1 MTLSPAHAGS
11 RLAGSMPLQSVE
23 TTRLALVVD
32 GDLGTRQLYTASFTP
47 HHWTIL
53 QAESGP
59 EALALAISR
68 HPDVILSETRLR
80 GFDGFTLYELLHT
93 DVGTSRIPFVFVT
106 ADATESNLS
115 KAQQSGA
122 DAVIAKPCLPSAI
135 LRAMAAVIARGRDVR
150 RRSQALTLKA
160 EQQVATAQALIERAG
175 AQRLTL
181 KKAHLRGD
189 TMAPPS
195 PPPLLRCGSCDRTLL
210 YVRSHIGGVSS
221 KHPEQWDY
229 FACPFGCGDFEYRAR
244 TRKLR
249 KVSA

>member
-1 MTLSPAHAGS
+1 
-11 RLAGSMPLQSVE
+11 MPLRSVE
-23 TTRLALVVD
+23 TTRLALDVD
-32 GDLGTRQLYTASFTP
+32 GDFGTRQFYTASFTP

-80 GFDGFTLYELLHT
+80 GFDGFTLCTLLHN
-93 DVGTSRIPFVFVT
+93 DVGTSRIPFLFVT
-106 ADATESNLS
+106 ADATESNVIR
-115 KAQQSGA
+115 AQQSGS
-122 DAVIAKPCLPSAI
+122 DAVITKPCLPAAI
-135 LRAMAAVIARGRDVR
+135 LRAMADVIARGRDVR
-150 RRSQALTLKA
+150 RRSRALTLKA
-160 EQQVATAQALIERAG
+160 GQQVAMAQALIEHAS

-189 TMAPPS
+189 TTTPPS
-195 PPPLLRCGSCDRTLL
+195 PPPLLRCGSCDGTLQYL
-210 YVRSHIGGVSS
+210 RSHIGGVSC

-229 FACPFGCGDFEYRAR
+229 FMCPLGCGDFEYRAR
-244 TRKLR
+244 TRKMR